1 MSTDPT
7 KESDLE
13 RAFDTQF
20 IILGKDLPKPE
31 PNFVFA
37 KPRKFAFDRAWPKH
51 KVAVELEGIY
61 RGSTPITCH
70 NCGVQVRA
78 RNNDDSLGKVLRMYG
93 WHQRYSRFKSDKEK
107 YNLAIRL
114 GWFVIRFIHDDVHG
128 DPFTMV
134 EVIRETLE
142 SRKYMV
148 NQIDK
153 LSPRE
158 DQVIHLIAAGY
169 TGPEIAQLLRLG
181 LDTIRSHTQNVRQKL
196 LARNQAGAVARA
208 SAWGLLD
215 LSRIAWPDE
224 ESQDNGI

>member
-1 MSTDPT
+1 MSIDPT
-7 KESDLE
+7 TMSNLE

-20 IILGKDLPKPE
+20 IVLGQDLPKPQ
-31 PNFVFA
+31 PNYEFA

-61 RGSTPITCH
+61 RGSAPIVCH
-70 NCGVQVRA
+70 NCSAQVRA
-78 RNNDDSLGKVLRMYG
+78 KNNDGSLGKVLRMYG

-107 YNLAIRL
+107 YNLAIRY

-128 DPFTMV
+128 DPFAMV
-134 EVIRETLE
+134 EFIRETLE

-148 NQIDK
+148 SQIDE

-158 DQVIHLIAAGY
+158 DQIIHLIAAGY
-169 TGPEIAQLLRLG
+169 TGPQIAKLLRIG
-181 LDTIRSHTQNVRQKL
+181 IDTVRSHTQNIRQKL
-196 LARNQAGAVARA
+196 LARNQADAVARA

-215 LSRIAWPDE
+215 LSRVPWPDE
-224 ESQDNGI
+224 SPDNGI

>member
-1 MSTDPT
+1 MSVDPMT
-7 KESDLE
+7 QSDLE

-20 IILGKDLPKPE
+20 IVLGQDLPRPE
-31 PNFVFA
+31 TNFVFA

-61 RGSTPITCH
+61 RGSTSITCH
-70 NCGVQVRA
+70 NCSTQVRA
-78 RNNDDSLGKVLRMYG
+78 RNNDGSLGKVLRMYG

-107 YNLAIRL
+107 YNLAIL
-114 GWFVIRFIHDDVHG
+114 YGWFVIRFIHDDVHG
-128 DPFTMV
+128 DPFGMV
-134 EVIRETLE
+134 EFIRKTLDD
-142 SRKYMV
+142 RKYMV

-169 TGPEIAQLLRLG
+169 TGPEIAKLLQLG
-181 LDTIRSHTQNVRQKL
+181 PDTIRSHTQNIRQKL
-196 LARNQAGAVARA
+196 VARNQAGAVARA

-224 ESQDNGI
+224 SPDNDI